1 MPSRRQL
8 LFGALLGAKPATA
21 NPAAAEPSPLAAS
34 PQPKIIAFAE
44 HCLAFQNVV
53 CRSCGERCEDD
64 AIRFSPRLGAA
75 AEPVLNTDLCTG
87 CGDCLPVC
95 PTAAL
100 SLISAPESFNR
111 SAEELAA

>member
-8 LFGALLGAKPATA
+8 LFGALLSAKPATA
-21 NPAAAEPSPLAAS
+21 IPAAAEPSPIEAS
-34 PQPKIIAFAE
+34 SRPRIVAFAE

-53 CRSCGERCEDD
+53 CRCCGESCTAA

-75 AEPVLNTDLCTG
+75 AEPVLNPDLCTG
-87 CGDCLPVC
+87 CGACLPVC

-100 SLISAPESFNR
+100 SLID
-111 SAEELAA
+111 AA